1 MLRILV
7 GVTVALVTA
16 SVSIGPA
23 EAAPATPCT
32 GAMSDTTLGRV
43 VVPAGETC
51 NLTNVVVNGNVR
63 VWGGGALLTDDATI
77 NGSVTGLRARTV
89 RIIDTDVVGTGATGN
104 ITLTGTRGRILIGSD
119 GCAVDPAVGNNITLI
134 NNHGTIAICFMTVG
148 ETIKLLS
155 NDKTIGAFHNTIG
168 NPLVVQGNS
177 ATFIRL
183 RDNEVG
189 LTGGGS
195 MVVQNNT
202 TTGNA
207 TRPDGLRLLRNH
219 SHNALNCTGN
229 DDAPIGSENTAD
241 SGKSGQCAG
250 L

>member
-1 MLRILV
+1 M
-7 GVTVALVTA
+7 A
-16 SVSIGPA
+16 SMSSGPA

-32 GAMSDTTLGRV
+32 GDMSDTTVGRL

-51 NLTNVVVNGNVR
+51 NLSNVVVNGNVR
-63 VWGGGALLTDDATI
+63 IWAGGALLTHGSTI
-77 NGSVTGLRARTV
+77 NGNVTGLRARTV
-89 RIIDTDVVGTGATGN
+89 RIIDTDLLGTGTTGN
-104 ITLTGTRGRILIGSD
+104 ITLTGTRGPIVIGSD
-119 GCAVDPAVGNNITLI
+119 GCAVDPSVGNNITLT
-134 NNHGTIAICFMTVG
+134 NNHGTIAICFMNVG
-148 ETIKLLS
+148 ETITLLS

-168 NPLVVQGNS
+168 NPFVVQGNS

-207 TRPDGLRLLRNH
+207 TKPDGLRLLRNH

-229 DDAPIGSENTAD
+229 DGAPVGSDNAAD
-241 SGKSGQCAG
+241 NGMSGQCA
-250 L
+250 LL